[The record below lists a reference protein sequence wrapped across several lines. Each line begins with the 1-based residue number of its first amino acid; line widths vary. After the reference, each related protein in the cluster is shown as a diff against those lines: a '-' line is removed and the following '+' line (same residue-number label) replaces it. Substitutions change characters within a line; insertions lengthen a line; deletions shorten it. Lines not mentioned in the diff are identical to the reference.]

1 MVKNGKSGN
10 HGSDFADIEDVL
22 WSHLTSSTTFERSS
36 LSIDHIKIWINEIKF
51 QKLEKILQST
61 KIGHQFSDGL
71 MVLGNEN
78 AFFS

>member
-36 LSIDHIKIWINEIKF
+36 LSIDHKF
-51 QKLEKILQST
+51 E
-61 KIGHQFSDGL
+61 
-71 MVLGNEN
+71 
-78 AFFS
+78 

>member
-1 MVKNGKSGN
+1 MVRNGKSGN
-10 HGSDFADIEDVL
+10 SGSVFVDIEGVL

-36 LSIDHIKIWINEIKF
+36 LSIDHKF
-51 QKLEKILQST
+51 EKLEKILQST

-78 AFFS
+78 AFLS